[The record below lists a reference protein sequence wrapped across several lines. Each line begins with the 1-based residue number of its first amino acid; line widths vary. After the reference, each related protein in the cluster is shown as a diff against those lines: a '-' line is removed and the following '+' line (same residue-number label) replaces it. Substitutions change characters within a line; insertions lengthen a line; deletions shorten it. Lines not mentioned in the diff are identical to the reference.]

1 MRNPL
6 YDVIIGN
13 ISGVKSEISL
23 KKFKQLLLE
32 HRLRN
37 RKKKRNLNH

>member
-13 ISGVKSEISL
+13 VDEVAEQVDIGDRDVDTVEDSIDAH
-23 KKFKQLLLE
+23 KKTTPQS
-32 HRLRN
+32 
-37 RKKKRNLNH
+37 